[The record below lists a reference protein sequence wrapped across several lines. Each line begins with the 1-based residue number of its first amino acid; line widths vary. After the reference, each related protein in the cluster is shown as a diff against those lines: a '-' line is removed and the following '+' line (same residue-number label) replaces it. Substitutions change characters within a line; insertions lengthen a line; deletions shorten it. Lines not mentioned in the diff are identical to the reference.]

1 MGFMLASPGIG
12 VYGQVVLNQKIIT
25 LTDPGASLLL
35 SLCIL
40 YYASRNSIK
49 TGIALVPM
57 TLLALG
63 INHKTAP
70 VSLRERV
77 TFAPDTL
84 DEALSSLQSLPMV
97 QGGVVLSTCNR
108 TELYLSVEEQED
120 INEGIVR
127 WLCGYHGLDETEVRH
142 CLYWHHGSD
151 AVTHLMR
158 VASGLDS
165 LILGEPQILGQV
177 KKAFADSQRGHS
189 LSSDL
194 ERMFQKTFSVAKRVR
209 TETEIGSSAVS
220 VAFAACT
227 LARQIFES
235 LLDVTVLLV
244 GAGETIELAAR
255 HLREHHVKK
264 MIIANRTR
272 ERAQTLANE
281 VGAEVIELSDIS
293 GRLADADIIISSTA
307 SALHIIGKGM
317 VERALKARRNQPM
330 LLVDIAVP
338 RDVEPEVAKLPNA
351 YLYSIDDLHSII
363 QHNMAQR
370 QAAARQAETIVQQE
384 SGEFMAWIRAQG
396 LSETI
401 RDYRHRADAIR
412 KELAD
417 KANAALAQGT
427 DPQAVIEELARRLT
441 NRLIHAPTKSLQ
453 QAARDGDE
461 QRLHILRDSLGL
473 D

>member
-1 MGFMLASPGIG
+1 
-12 VYGQVVLNQKIIT
+12 
-25 LTDPGASLLL
+25 
-35 SLCIL
+35 
-40 YYASRNSIK
+40 
-49 TGIALVPM
+49 M

-77 TFAPDTL
+77 TFAPDSL

-108 TELYLSVEEQED
+108 TELYLSVEERDD
-120 INEGIVR
+120 INERIVR
-127 WLCGYHGLDETEVRH
+127 WLCEYHGLDETEVRNS
-142 CLYWHHGSD
+142 LYWHQD
-151 AVTHLMR
+151 NAAVTHLMR

-177 KKAFADSQRGHS
+177 KKAFADSQRGRS

-194 ERMFQKTFSVAKRVR
+194 ERMFQKSFSVAKRVR

-235 LLDVTVLLV
+235 LSDVTVLLV

-264 MIIANRTR
+264 MIIANRTQ
-272 ERAQTLANE
+272 ERAQLLADE
-281 VGAEVIELSDIS
+281 VGAEVIGLADINQ
-293 GRLADADIIISSTA
+293 RLAEADIIISSTA
-307 SALHIIGKGM
+307 SPLPIVGKGM

-351 YLYSIDDLHSII
+351 YLYSVDDLQAII

-370 QAAARQAETIVQQE
+370 QAAALQAETIVEQE
-384 SGEFMAWIRAQG
+384 CSEFMSWVRAQG
-396 LSETI
+396 LSETL
-401 RDYRHRADAIR
+401 RDYRSQADTIR
-412 KELAD
+412 DELAA
-417 KANAALAQGT
+417 KATAALAQGA
-427 DPQAVIEELARRLT
+427 DPQEVVQELARRLT